1 MKSLKMAE
9 DEGGYLSL
17 SGEMLDIARSI
28 VEEDP
33 ESPESP
39 IRIAKI
45 VSALTEVLIQRGNL
59 SCVSLFRRPAFLF
72 YIIEFNCFS
81 LFAEKKGAML
91 TKCTEA
97 KTESIKRAHVKETS
111 PETPRKRHQK
121 ARYHTFKI

>member
-1 MKSLKMAE
+1 MKSLKMAD

-17 SGEMLDIARSI
+17 SGEMLDIAKSI
-28 VEEDP
+28 VEKNP
-33 ESPESP
+33 EST
-39 IRIAKI
+39 IGIAKI
-45 VSALTEVLIQRGNL
+45 VSALTELLIQRGNL
-59 SCVSLFRRPAFLF
+59 SCVSLFRCPAFLF